1 MIAAVYARY
10 SSGQDREQSSTIEA
24 QIAMCKEK
32 ALANGWEVD
41 SDHIYVDRAISG
53 ATVNRPAFQEML
65 TAIES
70 GRFPNVLITKDD
82 SRLFRNEREAGQLV
96 EWIWSQG
103 VEIAYCIGQSG
114 DPSKMTM
121 FGLDSA
127 SDIWQPISTAARM
140 PE

>member
-1 MIAAVYARY
+1 MIAAIYARY

-41 SDHIYVDRAISG
+41 NIYVDRAILG

-70 GRFPNVLITKDD
+70 GRFPNVLVTKDD

-127 SDIWQPISTAARM
+127 SDIW
-140 PE
+140 